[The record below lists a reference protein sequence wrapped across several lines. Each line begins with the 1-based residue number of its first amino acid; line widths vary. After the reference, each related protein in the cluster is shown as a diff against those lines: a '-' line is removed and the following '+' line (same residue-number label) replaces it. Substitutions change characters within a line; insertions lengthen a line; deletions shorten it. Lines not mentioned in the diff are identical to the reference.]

1 LKILIEVN
9 DERSMIVVMK
19 IKDLIKKLKEF
30 DEEKKIVVVDGND
43 YEYSLMDVNEIGNGL
58 CEIWIENK

>member
-1 LKILIEVN
+1 
-9 DERSMIVVMK
+9 MIVVMK